1 MRPRPGAGSVRIYK
15 SYRCLRRAESP
26 PPKDDYPIPRR
37 LRGYPPP
44 TEEFQARGLTSGSR
58 RKREEKAALSKI
70 RTREHSGTDDDD
82 DHELTPPPPRRTKKP
97 RKSKSRGGGGKF
109 ENFRVTIHN
118 ESDGTPSLSGV
129 EDDYDEGTDGGGS
142 DVTRESPVEK
152 SRRSTP
158 PPPPQRLGWVSP
170 FLQHI
175 ARQTSTLNILT
186 LFLKFHSI

>member
-1 MRPRPGAGSVRIYK
+1 MRAGAGSVRIYK

-58 RKREEKAALSKI
+58 RKREEKAALAKI

-186 LFLKFHSI
+186 LFLKFHYI

>member
-1 MRPRPGAGSVRIYK
+1 MRPGAGSVRIYK

-58 RKREEKAALSKI
+58 RKREEKAALAKI

-175 ARQTSTLNILT
+175 ARQTSTLNIPT
-186 LFLKFHSI
+186 LFLKFHYI